1 MGIKNVVLHK
11 PCKIHEY
18 CRAAKEKVYMQE
30 KDFLNHFL
38 VVNAGLKITFGNHRH
53 NLRKYG
59 SAFVHT
65 AHTIMS

>member
-1 MGIKNVVLHK
+1 MKTAKAIPDSRRIVLAIGD
-11 PCKIHEY
+11 CY
-18 CRAAKEKVYMQE
+18 EKDYMQE